1 MTLKPKIVTIGGGNG
16 HSNILWAIQDSFVE
30 HIDLSA
36 IVSMSDDG
44 RTTGRLMRY
53 FHDELGIHFPPPGDV
68 RRCLYFLSGSAMR
81 SEFERYFETV
91 ITEDVPIHSRS
102 LGEIAK
108 IVGAYSFLENLNFP
122 YFDIYL
128 PIFGSLDGHKFGNI
142 FMGFLFHHFGDNY
155 AKMVD
160 FMHQFLKVG
169 SKVIPVT
176 TDSAYIQ
183 AKLDDGTILERQDT
197 ISNNTDYTGRIVEL
211 SLMSGSENA
220 QHSKKVAEVITSAD
234 YIIIAPGD
242 IYTSTI
248 SNLII
253 GGVAD
258 LIKNY
263 SQAKIIFIANNTN
276 KWGEASGYSIADF
289 IYEIEK
295 YLGRPIDILIANNY
309 HIRLSESENSRFKN
323 DISVKG
329 GSYIFITPEERAWL
343 TDRGTAIIEADILDR
358 KSLYKHDKAK
368 IAALLEMVIF
378 HSHRDV

>member
-1 MTLKPKIVTIGGGNG
+1 MNQKPKIVTIGGGNG
-16 HSNILWAIQDSFVE
+16 HSNILGAIQKSFVQ
-30 HIDLSA
+30 HIELSA

-81 SEFERYFETV
+81 SEFEKYFEMV
-91 ITEDVPIHSRS
+91 ITEDTPIAS
-102 LGEIAK
+102 LTLGQIAK
-108 IVGAYSFLENLNFP
+108 NIWAYDFLQKLGFP
-122 YFDIYL
+122 YFDIKL
-128 PIFGSLDGHKFGNI
+128 PIHGSLDGHKFGNI
-142 FMGFLFHHFGDNY
+142 FMGFLFHHFEDNY
-155 AKMVD
+155 EKMVD
-160 FMHQFLKVG
+160 FMHDFLKVG

-183 AKLDDGTILERQDT
+183 AILDNGSIIERQDN
-197 ISNNTDYTGRIVEL
+197 ISNNLWYSGRIVKLEL
-211 SLMSGSENA
+211 MPDSVTA
-220 QHSKKVAEVITSAD
+220 KQSKSVAHAITSAD

-263 SQAKIIFIANNTN
+263 SHAKIIFIANNTN
-276 KWGEASGYSIADF
+276 KGGEASGYAIADF
-289 IYEIEK
+289 VNEIEK
-295 YLGRPIDILIANNY
+295 YLGKNIDILIANN
-309 HIRLSESENSRFKN
+309 HKIELSESDENRFKN

-329 GSYIFITPEERAWL
+329 GDYIFVNDAERK
-343 TDRGTAIIEADILDR
+343 DFENRGMRIVEGDILDR
-358 KSLYKHDKAK
+358 KSLYKHDQSQ
-368 IAALLEMVIF
+368 IAQILEAIIF
-378 HSHRDV
+378 HS

>member
-1 MTLKPKIVTIGGGNG
+1 MTTKPKIVTIGGGNG
-16 HSNILWAIQDSFVE
+16 HSNILGAIQKSFVQHVE
-30 HIDLSA
+30 LSA

-53 FHDELGIHFPPPGDV
+53 FHDEMGIHFPPPGDV

-81 SEFERYFETV
+81 PEFEKYFETMLM
-91 ITEDVPIHSRS
+91 EDVPMNSRT

-108 IVGAYSFLENLNFP
+108 SIGAYDFLNQLNFQ
-122 YFDIYL
+122 YFDVTL
-128 PIFGSLDGHKFGNI
+128 PLDGSLDGHKFGNI
-142 FMGFLFHHFGDNY
+142 FMGYLFHHFGDDYN
-155 AKMVD
+155 KMVD
-160 FMHQFLKVG
+160 FMHDFLKVG

-183 AKLDDGTILERQDT
+183 AILDNGNIIERQDN
-197 ISNNTDYTGRIVEL
+197 ISNNLGYTGRIVKLEL
-211 SLMSGSENA
+211 MPDSVTAKQNKS
-220 QHSKKVAEVITSAD
+220 VAHAITSAD

-263 SQAKIIFIANNTN
+263 SHAKIIFIANNTN
-276 KWGEASGYSIADF
+276 KGGEASGYSVHDF
-289 IYEIEK
+289 VTEIEK
-295 YLGRPIDILIANNY
+295 YLGKNIDILIANN
-309 HIRLSESENSRFKN
+309 HKIKLSEQDEDRFKN

-329 GSYIFITPEERAWL
+329 GDYIFV
-343 TDRGTAIIEADILDR
+343 TDAEKTEFKNRGMSIIEDDILDR
-358 KSLYKHDKAK
+358 KSLYKHDQAQIAK
-368 IAALLEMVIF
+368 ILEEGIF
-378 HSHRDV
+378 HGRSQ